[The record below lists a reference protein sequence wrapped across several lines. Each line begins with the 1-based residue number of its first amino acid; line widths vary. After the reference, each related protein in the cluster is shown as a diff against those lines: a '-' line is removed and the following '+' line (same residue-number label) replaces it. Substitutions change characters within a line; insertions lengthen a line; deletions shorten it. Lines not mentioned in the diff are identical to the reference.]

1 MRYAFRKQSLSLY
14 LTQPL
19 VKDVAIIVGVVAIT
33 ALTRRSSCAEVP
45 RCVRTAQISF
55 PIAKVPPHLE
65 SPIKARR
72 ARSRETISHV
82 HFAGYLAAV

>member
-1 MRYAFRKQSLSLY
+1 M
-14 LTQPL
+14 
-19 VKDVAIIVGVVAIT
+19 VKDVAITVDVVAIT

-55 PIAKVPPHLE
+55 PVAEVPPHFG
-65 SPIKARR
+65 SPIKALC

-82 HFAGYLAAV
+82 HVAG